1 MRYLDRLIASEILP
15 DAYKEWRVYRQKLTD
30 FIEENCVTE
39 GDRKPV
45 LAIWGA
51 GRSNDIDLA
60 RLTERFKLVLIDRD
74 AEGLAQACKTYGLEG
89 ADAIC
94 VDLPFWN
101 VELETYEMFEA
112 LLAEGE
118 EAEIVIEHLKQVA
131 FDNSHRVLP
140 DIGRK
145 FDYSVCVGLHSQLNA
160 RFAGLLYMYRE
171 NYDEE
176 ELQMIENAIRALNEA
191 AVTRTNDVIY
201 MLTEKLMVFG
211 LEWAVVNESAMDQWG
226 VDDAEMAGLLAEANE
241 EIPTGNENDV
251 IGYERLSGLWQD
263 LVPEDIE
270 GALQLRHDIGMHKDF
285 DIQIEAERRLFWP
298 FAWKERK
305 KGYVME
311 LLAVQPI
318 E

>member
-1 MRYLDRLIASEILP
+1 MRYLDRLIASEVLP
-15 DAYKEWRVYRQKLTD
+15 NAYKEWRGYRQKLTD
-30 FIEENCVTE
+30 FIEENCVAE
-39 GDRKPV
+39 GGRKPV

-60 RLTERFKLVLIDRD
+60 RLAERFKLVLIDRD
-74 AEGLAQACKTYGLEG
+74 AEGLAQACKAYGLEET
-89 ADAIC
+89 DAIC

-140 DIGRK
+140 EIGRR

-211 LEWAVVNESAMDQWG
+211 LEWAVVNESAMDQW
-226 VDDAEMAGLLAEANE
+226 
-241 EIPTGNENDV
+241 EN
-251 IGYERLSGLWQD
+251 
-263 LVPEDIE
+263 LVPEEIE
-270 GALQLRHDIGMHKDF
+270 GALQLRRDIGMHKDF
-285 DIQIEAERRLFWP
+285 DIRIEAERRLFWP

-311 LLAVQPI
+311 LLAVQPL

>member
-1 MRYLDRLIASEILP
+1 MNYMRYLDRLIASEVLP
-15 DAYKEWRVYRQKLTD
+15 NAYKEWRGYRQKLTD
-30 FIEENCVTE
+30 FIEENCVAE
-39 GDRKPV
+39 GGCKPV

-60 RLTERFKLVLIDRD
+60 RLAERFKLVLIDRD
-74 AEGLAQACKTYGLEG
+74 AEGLAQACKAYGLEET
-89 ADAIC
+89 DAIC

-140 DIGRK
+140 DIRRR

-211 LEWAVVNESAMDQWG
+211 LEWAVVNESAMDQW
-226 VDDAEMAGLLAEANE
+226 
-241 EIPTGNENDV
+241 EN
-251 IGYERLSGLWQD
+251 
-263 LVPEDIE
+263 LVPEEIE

-285 DIQIEAERRLFWP
+285 DIRIEAERQLFWP

-311 LLAVQPI
+311 LLAVQPL

>member
-1 MRYLDRLIASEILP
+1 MRYLDRLIASEVLP
-15 DAYKEWRVYRQKLTD
+15 NAYKEWRGYRQKLTD
-30 FIEENCVTE
+30 FIEENCVAE
-39 GDRKPV
+39 GGCKPV

-60 RLTERFKLVLIDRD
+60 RLAERFKLVLIDRD
-74 AEGLAQACKTYGLEG
+74 AEGLAQACKTYGLEET
-89 ADAIC
+89 DVIC

-140 DIGRK
+140 DIGRR

-160 RFAGLLYMYRE
+160 RFAGLLYMYWE

-211 LEWAVVNESAMDQWG
+211 LEWAVVNESAMDQW
-226 VDDAEMAGLLAEANE
+226 EKF
-241 EIPTGNENDV
+241 
-251 IGYERLSGLWQD
+251 
-263 LVPEDIE
+263 VPEDIE

-285 DIQIEAERRLFWP
+285 DIRIEAERQLFWP

-311 LLAVQPI
+311 LLAVQPL

>member
-1 MRYLDRLIASEILP
+1 MRYLDRLIASEVLP
-15 DAYKEWRVYRQKLTD
+15 NAYKEWRGYRQKLTD

-39 GDRKPV
+39 GGCKSV

-60 RLTERFKLVLIDRD
+60 RLAERFKLVLIDRD
-74 AEGLAQACKTYGLEG
+74 AEGLVQACKTYGLEET
-89 ADAIC
+89 DVIC

-140 DIGRK
+140 DIGRR

-211 LEWAVVNESAMDQWG
+211 LEWAVVNESAMDQW
-226 VDDAEMAGLLAEANE
+226 EKF
-241 EIPTGNENDV
+241 
-251 IGYERLSGLWQD
+251 
-263 LVPEDIE
+263 VPEDIE

-285 DIQIEAERRLFWP
+285 DIRIEAERRLFWP

-311 LLAVQPI
+311 LLAVQPL

>member
-1 MRYLDRLIASEILP
+1 MRYLDRLIASEVLP
-15 DAYKEWRVYRQKLTD
+15 NAYKEWRGYRQKLTD
-30 FIEENCVTE
+30 FIEENCVAE
-39 GDRKPV
+39 GGCKPV

-60 RLTERFKLVLIDRD
+60 RLAERFKLVLIDRD
-74 AEGLAQACKTYGLEG
+74 AEGLAQACKAYGLEKT
-89 ADAIC
+89 DAIC

-140 DIGRK
+140 EIGRR

-211 LEWAVVNESAMDQWG
+211 LEWAVVNKSAMDQW
-226 VDDAEMAGLLAEANE
+226 
-241 EIPTGNENDV
+241 EN
-251 IGYERLSGLWQD
+251 
-263 LVPEDIE
+263 LVPEEIE

-285 DIQIEAERRLFWP
+285 DIRIEAERRLFWP

-311 LLAVQPI
+311 LLAVQPL

>member
-1 MRYLDRLIASEILP
+1 MNYMRYLDRLITSEVLP
-15 DAYKEWRVYRQKLTD
+15 NAYKEWRGYRQKLTD
-30 FIEENCVTE
+30 FIEENCVAE
-39 GDRKPV
+39 GGCKPV

-51 GRSNDIDLA
+51 GWSNDIDLA
-60 RLTERFKLVLIDRD
+60 RLAESFKLVLIDRD
-74 AEGLAQACKTYGLEG
+74 AEGLAQACKAYGLEEP
-89 ADAIC
+89 DAIC

-140 DIGRK
+140 DIGRR

-211 LEWAVVNESAMDQWG
+211 LEWAVVNESAMDQW
-226 VDDAEMAGLLAEANE
+226 
-241 EIPTGNENDV
+241 EN
-251 IGYERLSGLWQD
+251 

-285 DIQIEAERRLFWP
+285 DIRIEAERRLFWP

-311 LLAVQPI
+311 LLAVQPL

>member
-1 MRYLDRLIASEILP
+1 MRYLDRLIASEVLP
-15 DAYKEWRVYRQKLTD
+15 NAYKEWRGYRQKLTD
-30 FIEENCVTE
+30 FIEENCVAE
-39 GDRKPV
+39 GGRKPV

-60 RLTERFKLVLIDRD
+60 RLAERFKLVLIDRD
-74 AEGLAQACKTYGLEG
+74 AEGLALACKAYGLEET
-89 ADAIC
+89 DAIC

-140 DIGRK
+140 EIGRR

-211 LEWAVVNESAMDQWG
+211 LEWAVVNESAMDQW
-226 VDDAEMAGLLAEANE
+226 
-241 EIPTGNENDV
+241 EN
-251 IGYERLSGLWQD
+251 

-285 DIQIEAERRLFWP
+285 DIRIEAERRLFWP

-311 LLAVQPI
+311 LLAVQPL

>member
-1 MRYLDRLIASEILP
+1 MRYLDRLIASEVLP
-15 DAYKEWRVYRQKLTD
+15 NAYKEWRGYRQKLTD
-30 FIEENCVTE
+30 FIEENCVAE
-39 GDRKPV
+39 GGCKPV

-60 RLTERFKLVLIDRD
+60 RLAERFKLVLIDRD
-74 AEGLAQACKTYGLEG
+74 AEGLAQACKTYGLEET
-89 ADAIC
+89 DAIC

-140 DIGRK
+140 DIGRR

-211 LEWAVVNESAMDQWG
+211 LEWAVVNESAMDQW
-226 VDDAEMAGLLAEANE
+226 
-241 EIPTGNENDV
+241 EN
-251 IGYERLSGLWQD
+251 

-285 DIQIEAERRLFWP
+285 DIRIEAERRLFWP

-311 LLAVQPI
+311 LLAVQPL

>member
-1 MRYLDRLIASEILP
+1 MNYMRYLDRLIASEVLP
-15 DAYKEWRVYRQKLTD
+15 NAYKEWRGYRQKLTD
-30 FIEENCVTE
+30 FIEENCVAE
-39 GDRKPV
+39 GGCKPV

-60 RLTERFKLVLIDRD
+60 RLAERFKLVLIDRD
-74 AEGLAQACKTYGLEG
+74 AEGLVQACKTYGLEKT
-89 ADAIC
+89 DVIC

-140 DIGRK
+140 DIGRR

-211 LEWAVVNESAMDQWG
+211 LEWAVVNESAMDQW
-226 VDDAEMAGLLAEANE
+226 EKF
-241 EIPTGNENDV
+241 
-251 IGYERLSGLWQD
+251 
-263 LVPEDIE
+263 VPEDIE

-285 DIQIEAERRLFWP
+285 DIRIEAERRLFWP

-311 LLAVQPI
+311 LLAVQPL

>member
-1 MRYLDRLIASEILP
+1 MRYLDRLIASEVLP
-15 DAYKEWRVYRQKLTD
+15 NAYKEWRGYRQKLTD
-30 FIEENCVTE
+30 FIEENCVAE
-39 GDRKPV
+39 GGCKPV

-60 RLTERFKLVLIDRD
+60 RLAERFKLVLIDRD
-74 AEGLAQACKTYGLEG
+74 AEGLVQACKTYGLEET
-89 ADAIC
+89 DAIC

-140 DIGRK
+140 DIGRR

-176 ELQMIENAIRALNEA
+176 ELQMIGNAIRALNEA

-211 LEWAVVNESAMDQWG
+211 LEWAVVNESAMDQW
-226 VDDAEMAGLLAEANE
+226 EK
-241 EIPTGNENDV
+241 
-251 IGYERLSGLWQD
+251 

-285 DIQIEAERRLFWP
+285 DIRIEAERRLFWP

-311 LLAVQPI
+311 LLAVQPL

>member
-1 MRYLDRLIASEILP
+1 MRYLDRLIASEVLP
-15 DAYKEWRVYRQKLTD
+15 NAYKEWRGYRQKLTD
-30 FIEENCVTE
+30 FIEENCVAE
-39 GDRKPV
+39 GGCKPV

-60 RLTERFKLVLIDRD
+60 RLAERFKLVLIDRD
-74 AEGLAQACKTYGLEG
+74 AEGLVQACKTYGLEET
-89 ADAIC
+89 DVIC

-140 DIGRK
+140 DIGRR

-211 LEWAVVNESAMDQWG
+211 LEWAVVNESSMDQW
-226 VDDAEMAGLLAEANE
+226 EKF
-241 EIPTGNENDV
+241 
-251 IGYERLSGLWQD
+251 
-263 LVPEDIE
+263 VPEDIE

-285 DIQIEAERRLFWP
+285 DIRIEAERRLFWP

-311 LLAVQPI
+311 LLAVQPL

>member
-1 MRYLDRLIASEILP
+1 MRYLDRLIASEVLP
-15 DAYKEWRVYRQKLTD
+15 NAYKEWRGYRQKLTD
-30 FIEENCVTE
+30 FIEENCVAE
-39 GDRKPV
+39 GGRKPV

-60 RLTERFKLVLIDRD
+60 RLAERFKLVLIDRD
-74 AEGLAQACKTYGLEG
+74 AEGLAQACKAYGLEET
-89 ADAIC
+89 DAIC

-140 DIGRK
+140 EIRRR

-211 LEWAVVNESAMDQWG
+211 LEWAVVNESAMEQW
-226 VDDAEMAGLLAEANE
+226 EK
-241 EIPTGNENDV
+241 
-251 IGYERLSGLWQD
+251 

-285 DIQIEAERRLFWP
+285 DIRIEAERRLFWP

-311 LLAVQPI
+311 LLAVQPL

>member
-1 MRYLDRLIASEILP
+1 MRYLDRLIASEVLP
-15 DAYKEWRVYRQKLTD
+15 NAYKEWRGYRQKLTD
-30 FIEENCVTE
+30 FIEENCVAE
-39 GDRKPV
+39 GGCKPV

-60 RLTERFKLVLIDRD
+60 RLAERFKLVLIDRD
-74 AEGLAQACKTYGLEG
+74 AEGLVQACKTYGLEKT
-89 ADAIC
+89 DVIC

-140 DIGRK
+140 DIGRR

-176 ELQMIENAIRALNEA
+176 ELQMIENVIRALNEA

-211 LEWAVVNESAMDQWG
+211 LEWAVVNESAMDQW
-226 VDDAEMAGLLAEANE
+226 
-241 EIPTGNENDV
+241 EN
-251 IGYERLSGLWQD
+251 
-263 LVPEDIE
+263 LVPEEIE

-285 DIQIEAERRLFWP
+285 DIRIEAERLLFWP

-311 LLAVQPI
+311 LLAVQPL

>member
-1 MRYLDRLIASEILP
+1 MRYLDRLIASEVLP
-15 DAYKEWRVYRQKLTD
+15 NAYKEWRGYRQKLTD
-30 FIEENCVTE
+30 FIEENCVAE
-39 GDRKPV
+39 GGCKPV

-60 RLTERFKLVLIDRD
+60 RLAERFKLVLIDRD
-74 AEGLAQACKTYGLEG
+74 AEGLAQACKTYGLEET
-89 ADAIC
+89 DAIC

-131 FDNSHRVLP
+131 FDNSHRGLP
-140 DIGRK
+140 EIGRR

-160 RFAGLLYMYRE
+160 RFAGLLYMYRD
-171 NYDEE
+171 NYDAE
-176 ELQMIENAIRALNEA
+176 ELQLIENAIRALNEA
-191 AVTRTNDVIY
+191 AVTRTNDVVY
-201 MLTEKLMVFG
+201 MLTEKMMVFG
-211 LEWAVVNESAMDQWG
+211 LEWAVVNETTMNNWG
-226 VDDAEMAGLLAEANE
+226 IEDAEMAGLLIEADASA
-241 EIPTGNENDV
+241 PAGDSYGV
-251 IGYERLSGLWQD
+251 IGYEQLADLWKN

-285 DIQIEAERRLFWP
+285 DIRIEAERRLFWP

-311 LLAVQPI
+311 LLAVQPL

>member
-1 MRYLDRLIASEILP
+1 MRYLDRLIASEVLP
-15 DAYKEWRVYRQKLTD
+15 NAYKEWRGYRQKLTD
-30 FIEENCVTE
+30 FIEENCVAE
-39 GDRKPV
+39 GGCKPV
-45 LAIWGA
+45 LAIRGA

-60 RLTERFKLVLIDRD
+60 RLAERFKLVLIDRD
-74 AEGLAQACKTYGLEG
+74 AEGLAQACKTYGLEET
-89 ADAIC
+89 DAIC

-131 FDNSHRVLP
+131 FDNSHRGLP
-140 DIGRK
+140 EIGRR

-211 LEWAVVNESAMDQWG
+211 LEWAVVNESAMDQW
-226 VDDAEMAGLLAEANE
+226 
-241 EIPTGNENDV
+241 EN
-251 IGYERLSGLWQD
+251 
-263 LVPEDIE
+263 LVPEEIE

-285 DIQIEAERRLFWP
+285 DIRIEAERRLFWP

-311 LLAVQPI
+311 LLAVQPL

>member
-15 DAYKEWRVYRQKLTD
+15 NAYKEWRGYRQKLTD
-30 FIEENCVTE
+30 FIEENCVAE
-39 GDRKPV
+39 GGCKPV

-60 RLTERFKLVLIDRD
+60 RLAERFKLVLIDRD
-74 AEGLAQACKTYGLEG
+74 AEGLAQACKTYGLEET
-89 ADAIC
+89 DAIC

-140 DIGRK
+140 EIGRR

-211 LEWAVVNESAMDQWG
+211 LEWAVVNESAMDQW
-226 VDDAEMAGLLAEANE
+226 
-241 EIPTGNENDV
+241 EN
-251 IGYERLSGLWQD
+251 
-263 LVPEDIE
+263 LVPEEIE

-285 DIQIEAERRLFWP
+285 DIRIEAERRLFWP

-311 LLAVQPI
+311 LLAVQPL

>member
-1 MRYLDRLIASEILP
+1 MRYLDRLIASEVLP
-15 DAYKEWRVYRQKLTD
+15 NAYKEWRGYRQKLTD
-30 FIEENCVTE
+30 FIEENCVAE
-39 GDRKPV
+39 GGRKPV

-60 RLTERFKLVLIDRD
+60 RLAERFKLVLIDRD
-74 AEGLAQACKTYGLEG
+74 AEGLAQACKAYGLEET
-89 ADAIC
+89 DAIC

-140 DIGRK
+140 DIGRR

-211 LEWAVVNESAMDQWG
+211 LEWAVVNESAMDQW
-226 VDDAEMAGLLAEANE
+226 ENLIPE
-241 EIPTGNENDV
+241 E
-251 IGYERLSGLWQD
+251 
-263 LVPEDIE
+263 IE

-285 DIQIEAERRLFWP
+285 DIRIEAERRLFWP

-311 LLAVQPI
+311 LLAVQPL

>member
-1 MRYLDRLIASEILP
+1 MRYLDRLIASEVLP
-15 DAYKEWRVYRQKLTD
+15 NAYKEWRGYRQKLTD
-30 FIEENCVTE
+30 FIEENCVAE
-39 GDRKPV
+39 GGCKPV

-60 RLTERFKLVLIDRD
+60 RLAERFKLVLIDRD
-74 AEGLAQACKTYGLEG
+74 AEGLVQACKTYGLEKT
-89 ADAIC
+89 DVIC

-140 DIGRK
+140 DIGRR

-211 LEWAVVNESAMDQWG
+211 LEWAVVNESAMDQW
-226 VDDAEMAGLLAEANE
+226 EKF
-241 EIPTGNENDV
+241 
-251 IGYERLSGLWQD
+251 
-263 LVPEDIE
+263 VPEDIE

-285 DIQIEAERRLFWP
+285 DIRIEAERRLFWP

-305 KGYVME
+305 KGDVME
-311 LLAVQPI
+311 LLAVQPL

>member
-1 MRYLDRLIASEILP
+1 MRYLDRLIASEVLP
-15 DAYKEWRVYRQKLTD
+15 NAYKEWRGYRQKLTD
-30 FIEENCVTE
+30 FIEENCVAE
-39 GDRKPV
+39 GGCKPV

-60 RLTERFKLVLIDRD
+60 RLAERFKLVLIDRD
-74 AEGLAQACKTYGLEG
+74 AEGLVQACKTYGLEKT
-89 ADAIC
+89 DVIC

-140 DIGRK
+140 DIGRR

-211 LEWAVVNESAMDQWG
+211 LEWAVVNESAMDQW
-226 VDDAEMAGLLAEANE
+226 EKF
-241 EIPTGNENDV
+241 
-251 IGYERLSGLWQD
+251 
-263 LVPEDIE
+263 VPEDIE
-270 GALQLRHDIGMHKDF
+270 GALQLRHDIGIHKDF
-285 DIQIEAERRLFWP
+285 DIRIEAERRLFWP

-311 LLAVQPI
+311 LLAVQPL

>member
-1 MRYLDRLIASEILP
+1 MRYLDRLIASEVLP
-15 DAYKEWRVYRQKLTD
+15 NAYKEWREYRQKLTD
-30 FIEENCVTE
+30 FIEENCVAE
-39 GDRKPV
+39 GGRKPV

-60 RLTERFKLVLIDRD
+60 RLAERFKLVLIDRD
-74 AEGLAQACKTYGLEG
+74 AEGLAQACKAYGLEET
-89 ADAIC
+89 DAIC

-140 DIGRK
+140 DIGRR
-145 FDYSVCVGLHSQLNA
+145 FDYSVCIGLHSQLNA

-211 LEWAVVNESAMDQWG
+211 LEWAVVNESAMEQW
-226 VDDAEMAGLLAEANE
+226 EK
-241 EIPTGNENDV
+241 
-251 IGYERLSGLWQD
+251 

-285 DIQIEAERRLFWP
+285 DIRIEAERRLFWP

-311 LLAVQPI
+311 LLAVQPL

>member
-1 MRYLDRLIASEILP
+1 MNYMRYLDRLIASEVLP
-15 DAYKEWRVYRQKLTD
+15 NAYKEWRGYRQKLTD
-30 FIEENCVTE
+30 FIEENCVAE
-39 GDRKPV
+39 GGCKPV

-60 RLTERFKLVLIDRD
+60 RLAERFKLVLIDRD
-74 AEGLAQACKTYGLEG
+74 AEGLAQACKAYGLEET
-89 ADAIC
+89 DAIC

-140 DIGRK
+140 EIGRR

-211 LEWAVVNESAMDQWG
+211 LEWAVVNESAMDQW
-226 VDDAEMAGLLAEANE
+226 
-241 EIPTGNENDV
+241 EN
-251 IGYERLSGLWQD
+251 

-285 DIQIEAERRLFWP
+285 DIRIEAERRLFWP

-311 LLAVQPI
+311 LLAVQPL

>member
-1 MRYLDRLIASEILP
+1 MRYLDRLIASEVLP
-15 DAYKEWRVYRQKLTD
+15 NAYKEWRGYRQKLTD
-30 FIEENCVTE
+30 FIEENCVAE
-39 GDRKPV
+39 GGCKPV

-60 RLTERFKLVLIDRD
+60 RLAERFKLVLIDRD
-74 AEGLAQACKTYGLEG
+74 AEGLAQACKAYGLEET
-89 ADAIC
+89 DAIC

-131 FDNSHRVLP
+131 FDNSHSVLP
-140 DIGRK
+140 EIGRR

-191 AVTRTNDVIY
+191 AVTRINDVIY

-211 LEWAVVNESAMDQWG
+211 LEWAVVNESAMDQW
-226 VDDAEMAGLLAEANE
+226 
-241 EIPTGNENDV
+241 EN
-251 IGYERLSGLWQD
+251 
-263 LVPEDIE
+263 LVPEEIE

-285 DIQIEAERRLFWP
+285 DIRIEAERRLFWP

-311 LLAVQPI
+311 LLAVQPL

>member
-1 MRYLDRLIASEILP
+1 MRYLDRLIASEVLP
-15 DAYKEWRVYRQKLTD
+15 NAYKEWRGYRQKLTD
-30 FIEENCVTE
+30 FIEENCVAE
-39 GDRKPV
+39 GGCKPV

-60 RLTERFKLVLIDRD
+60 RLAERFKLVLIDRD
-74 AEGLAQACKTYGLEG
+74 AEGLAQACKTYGLEET
-89 ADAIC
+89 DAIC

-140 DIGRK
+140 DIGRR
-145 FDYSVCVGLHSQLNA
+145 FDYSVCIGLHSQLNA

-211 LEWAVVNESAMDQWG
+211 LEWAVVNESAMDQW
-226 VDDAEMAGLLAEANE
+226 ENLIPE
-241 EIPTGNENDV
+241 E
-251 IGYERLSGLWQD
+251 
-263 LVPEDIE
+263 IE

-285 DIQIEAERRLFWP
+285 DIRIEAERRLFWP

-311 LLAVQPI
+311 LLAVQPL

>member
-1 MRYLDRLIASEILP
+1 MRYLDRLIASEVLP
-15 DAYKEWRVYRQKLTD
+15 NAYKEWRGYRQKLTD
-30 FIEENCVTE
+30 FIEENCVAE
-39 GDRKPV
+39 GGCKPV

-60 RLTERFKLVLIDRD
+60 RLAERFKLILIDRD
-74 AEGLAQACKTYGLEG
+74 AEGLVQACKTYGLEKT
-89 ADAIC
+89 DVIC

-140 DIGRK
+140 DIGRR

-211 LEWAVVNESAMDQWG
+211 LEWAVVNESAMDQW
-226 VDDAEMAGLLAEANE
+226 EKF
-241 EIPTGNENDV
+241 
-251 IGYERLSGLWQD
+251 
-263 LVPEDIE
+263 VPEDIE

-285 DIQIEAERRLFWP
+285 DIRIEAERRLFWP

-311 LLAVQPI
+311 LLAVQPL

>member
-1 MRYLDRLIASEILP
+1 MRYLDRLIASEVLP
-15 DAYKEWRVYRQKLTD
+15 NAYKEWRGYRQKLTD
-30 FIEENCVTE
+30 FIEENCVAE
-39 GDRKPV
+39 GERKPV

-60 RLTERFKLVLIDRD
+60 RLAERFKLVLIDRD
-74 AEGLAQACKTYGLEG
+74 AEGLAQACKAYGLEET
-89 ADAIC
+89 DAIC
-94 VDLPFWN
+94 VDLRFWN

-140 DIGRK
+140 EIGRR

-211 LEWAVVNESAMDQWG
+211 LEWAVVNESAMDQW
-226 VDDAEMAGLLAEANE
+226 
-241 EIPTGNENDV
+241 EN
-251 IGYERLSGLWQD
+251 

-270 GALQLRHDIGMHKDF
+270 GALQLRHDIGMHKEF
-285 DIQIEAERRLFWP
+285 DIRIEAERRLFWP

-311 LLAVQPI
+311 LLAVQPL

>member
-1 MRYLDRLIASEILP
+1 MNYMRYLDRLITSEVLP
-15 DAYKEWRVYRQKLTD
+15 NAYKEWRGYRQKLTD
-30 FIEENCVTE
+30 FIEENCVAE
-39 GDRKPV
+39 GGCKPV

-60 RLTERFKLVLIDRD
+60 RLAERFKLVLIDRD
-74 AEGLAQACKTYGLEG
+74 AEGLAQACKTYGLEET
-89 ADAIC
+89 DAIC

-140 DIGRK
+140 DIRRR

-211 LEWAVVNESAMDQWG
+211 LEWAVVNESAMDQW
-226 VDDAEMAGLLAEANE
+226 
-241 EIPTGNENDV
+241 EN
-251 IGYERLSGLWQD
+251 
-263 LVPEDIE
+263 LVPEEIE

-285 DIQIEAERRLFWP
+285 DIRIEAERRLFWP

-311 LLAVQPI
+311 LLAVQPL

>member
-1 MRYLDRLIASEILP
+1 MRYLDRLIASEVLP
-15 DAYKEWRVYRQKLTD
+15 NAYKEWRGYRQKLTD
-30 FIEENCVTE
+30 FIEENCVAE
-39 GDRKPV
+39 GGCKPV

-60 RLTERFKLVLIDRD
+60 RLAERFKLVLIDRD
-74 AEGLAQACKTYGLEG
+74 AEGLAQACKTYGLEET
-89 ADAIC
+89 DAIC

-140 DIGRK
+140 DIGRR
-145 FDYSVCVGLHSQLNA
+145 FDYSVCIGLHSQLNA

-211 LEWAVVNESAMDQWG
+211 LEWAVVNESAMDQW
-226 VDDAEMAGLLAEANE
+226 
-241 EIPTGNENDV
+241 EN
-251 IGYERLSGLWQD
+251 

-285 DIQIEAERRLFWP
+285 DIRIEAERRLFWP

-311 LLAVQPI
+311 LLAVQPL

>member
-1 MRYLDRLIASEILP
+1 MRYLDRLIASEVLP
-15 DAYKEWRVYRQKLTD
+15 NAYKEWWGYRQKLTD
-30 FIEENCVTE
+30 FIEENCVAE
-39 GDRKPV
+39 GGCKPV

-60 RLTERFKLVLIDRD
+60 RLAERFKLVLIDRD
-74 AEGLAQACKTYGLEG
+74 AEGLVQACKTYGLEKT
-89 ADAIC
+89 DAIC

-101 VELETYEMFEA
+101 VELEAYEMFEA

-118 EAEIVIEHLKQVA
+118 EAEIVIEHLQQVA

-140 DIGRK
+140 DIGRR

-211 LEWAVVNESAMDQWG
+211 LEWAVVNESAMDQW
-226 VDDAEMAGLLAEANE
+226 EKF
-241 EIPTGNENDV
+241 
-251 IGYERLSGLWQD
+251 
-263 LVPEDIE
+263 VPEDIE

-285 DIQIEAERRLFWP
+285 DIRIEAERRLFWP

-311 LLAVQPI
+311 LLAVQPL

>member
-1 MRYLDRLIASEILP
+1 MRYLDRLIASEVLP
-15 DAYKEWRVYRQKLTD
+15 NAYKEWRGYRQKLTD
-30 FIEENCVTE
+30 FIEENCVAE
-39 GDRKPV
+39 GGCKPV

-60 RLTERFKLVLIDRD
+60 KLAERFKLVLIDRD
-74 AEGLAQACKTYGLEG
+74 AEGLAQACKAYGLEET
-89 ADAIC
+89 DAIC

-118 EAEIVIEHLKQVA
+118 EAEIVIEHLQQVA

-140 DIGRK
+140 DIGRR
-145 FDYSVCVGLHSQLNA
+145 FDYSVCIGLHSQLNA

-211 LEWAVVNESAMDQWG
+211 LEWAVVNESAMEQW
-226 VDDAEMAGLLAEANE
+226 EK
-241 EIPTGNENDV
+241 
-251 IGYERLSGLWQD
+251 

-285 DIQIEAERRLFWP
+285 DIRIEAERRLFWP

-311 LLAVQPI
+311 LLAVQPL

>member
-1 MRYLDRLIASEILP
+1 MRYLDRLIASEVLP
-15 DAYKEWRVYRQKLTD
+15 NAYKEWRGYRQKLTD
-30 FIEENCVTE
+30 FIEENCVAE
-39 GDRKPV
+39 GERKPV

-74 AEGLAQACKTYGLEG
+74 AEGLAQACKAYGLEET
-89 ADAIC
+89 DAIC

-140 DIGRK
+140 EIGRR

-211 LEWAVVNESAMDQWG
+211 LEWAVVNESAMDQW
-226 VDDAEMAGLLAEANE
+226 
-241 EIPTGNENDV
+241 EN
-251 IGYERLSGLWQD
+251 
-263 LVPEDIE
+263 LVPEEIE

-285 DIQIEAERRLFWP
+285 DIRIEAERRLFWP
-298 FAWKERK
+298 FAWKQRK

-311 LLAVQPI
+311 LLAVQPL

>member
-1 MRYLDRLIASEILP
+1 MRYLDRLIASEVLP
-15 DAYKEWRVYRQKLTD
+15 NAYKEWRGYRQKLTD
-30 FIEENCVTE
+30 FIEENCVAE
-39 GDRKPV
+39 GECKPV

-60 RLTERFKLVLIDRD
+60 RLAERFKLVLIDRD
-74 AEGLAQACKTYGLEG
+74 AEGLAQACKTYGLEET
-89 ADAIC
+89 DVIC

-140 DIGRK
+140 DIGRR
-145 FDYSVCVGLHSQLNA
+145 FDYSVCIGLHSQLNA

-176 ELQMIENAIRALNEA
+176 ELQMIENAIRALNEV

-211 LEWAVVNESAMDQWG
+211 LEWAVVNESAMDQW
-226 VDDAEMAGLLAEANE
+226 
-241 EIPTGNENDV
+241 EN
-251 IGYERLSGLWQD
+251 
-263 LVPEDIE
+263 LVPEEIE

-285 DIQIEAERRLFWP
+285 DIRIEAERRLFWP

-311 LLAVQPI
+311 LLAVQSL

>member
-1 MRYLDRLIASEILP
+1 MRYLDRLIASEVLP
-15 DAYKEWRVYRQKLTD
+15 NAYKEWRGYRQKLTD
-30 FIEENCVTE
+30 FIEENCVAE
-39 GDRKPV
+39 GERKPV

-74 AEGLAQACKTYGLEG
+74 AEGLAQACKAYGLEET
-89 ADAIC
+89 DAIC

-131 FDNSHRVLP
+131 FDNNHRVLP
-140 DIGRK
+140 EIGRR

-211 LEWAVVNESAMDQWG
+211 LEWAVVNESAMDQW
-226 VDDAEMAGLLAEANE
+226 
-241 EIPTGNENDV
+241 EN
-251 IGYERLSGLWQD
+251 
-263 LVPEDIE
+263 LVPEEIE

-285 DIQIEAERRLFWP
+285 DIRIEAERRLFWP
-298 FAWKERK
+298 FAWKQRK

-311 LLAVQPI
+311 LLAVQPL

>member
-1 MRYLDRLIASEILP
+1 MNYMRYLDRLIASEVLP
-15 DAYKEWRVYRQKLTD
+15 NAYKEWRGYRQKLTD
-30 FIEENCVTE
+30 FIEENCVAE
-39 GDRKPV
+39 GGRKPV

-60 RLTERFKLVLIDRD
+60 RLAERFKLVLIDRD
-74 AEGLAQACKTYGLEG
+74 AEGLAQACKTYGLEET
-89 ADAIC
+89 DAIC

-101 VELETYEMFEA
+101 VEIETYEMFEA

-140 DIGRK
+140 DIGRR

-211 LEWAVVNESAMDQWG
+211 LEWAVVNESAMDQW
-226 VDDAEMAGLLAEANE
+226 
-241 EIPTGNENDV
+241 EN
-251 IGYERLSGLWQD
+251 

-285 DIQIEAERRLFWP
+285 DIRIEAERRLFWP

-311 LLAVQPI
+311 LLAVQPL

>member
-1 MRYLDRLIASEILP
+1 MRYLDRLIASEVLP
-15 DAYKEWRVYRQKLTD
+15 NAYKEWRGYRQKLTD
-30 FIEENCVTE
+30 FIEENCVAE
-39 GDRKPV
+39 GGCKPV

-60 RLTERFKLVLIDRD
+60 RLAERFKLVLIDRD
-74 AEGLAQACKTYGLEG
+74 AEGLAQACKAYGLEET
-89 ADAIC
+89 DAIC

-140 DIGRK
+140 EIGRR

-211 LEWAVVNESAMDQWG
+211 LEWAVVNESAMDQW
-226 VDDAEMAGLLAEANE
+226 
-241 EIPTGNENDV
+241 EN
-251 IGYERLSGLWQD
+251 
-263 LVPEDIE
+263 LVPEEIE
-270 GALQLRHDIGMHKDF
+270 GALQLRHDIGMHKNF
-285 DIQIEAERRLFWP
+285 DIRIEAERRLFWP

-311 LLAVQPI
+311 LLAVQPL

>member
-1 MRYLDRLIASEILP
+1 MRYLDRLIASEVLP
-15 DAYKEWRVYRQKLTD
+15 NAYKEWRGYRQKLTD
-30 FIEENCVTE
+30 FIEENCVAE
-39 GDRKPV
+39 GGRKPV

-60 RLTERFKLVLIDRD
+60 RLAERFKLVLIDRD
-74 AEGLAQACKTYGLEG
+74 AEGLAQACKTYGLEKT
-89 ADAIC
+89 DAIC

-101 VELETYEMFEA
+101 VEFEIYEMFEA

-118 EAEIVIEHLKQVA
+118 EAEVVIEHLQQVA

-140 DIGRK
+140 DIGRR

-211 LEWAVVNESAMDQWG
+211 LEWAVVNESAMDQW
-226 VDDAEMAGLLAEANE
+226 
-241 EIPTGNENDV
+241 EN
-251 IGYERLSGLWQD
+251 
-263 LVPEDIE
+263 LVPEEIE

-285 DIQIEAERRLFWP
+285 DIRIEAERRLFWP

-311 LLAVQPI
+311 LLAVQPL

>member
-1 MRYLDRLIASEILP
+1 MRYLDRLIASEVLP
-15 DAYKEWRVYRQKLTD
+15 NAYKEWREYRQKLTD
-30 FIEENCVTE
+30 FIEENCVAE
-39 GDRKPV
+39 GGCKPV

-60 RLTERFKLVLIDRD
+60 RLAERFKLVLIDRD
-74 AEGLAQACKTYGLEG
+74 AEGLVQACKTYGLEKT
-89 ADAIC
+89 DVIC

-140 DIGRK
+140 DIGRR

-211 LEWAVVNESAMDQWG
+211 LEWAVVNESAMDQW
-226 VDDAEMAGLLAEANE
+226 
-241 EIPTGNENDV
+241 
-251 IGYERLSGLWQD
+251 ER

-285 DIQIEAERRLFWP
+285 DIRIEAERRLFWP

-311 LLAVQPI
+311 LLAVQPL

>member
-1 MRYLDRLIASEILP
+1 MRYLDRLIASEVLP
-15 DAYKEWRVYRQKLTD
+15 NAYKEWRGYRQKLTD
-30 FIEENCVTE
+30 FIEENCVAE
-39 GDRKPV
+39 GGCKPV

-60 RLTERFKLVLIDRD
+60 RLAERFKLVLIDRD
-74 AEGLAQACKTYGLEG
+74 AEGLAQACKTYGLEKT
-89 ADAIC
+89 DAIC

-118 EAEIVIEHLKQVA
+118 EAEIVIEHLQQVA

-140 DIGRK
+140 DIGRR

-211 LEWAVVNESAMDQWG
+211 LEWAVVNEFAMDQW
-226 VDDAEMAGLLAEANE
+226 
-241 EIPTGNENDV
+241 EN
-251 IGYERLSGLWQD
+251 

-285 DIQIEAERRLFWP
+285 DIRIEAERRLFWP
-298 FAWKERK
+298 FVWKERK

-311 LLAVQPI
+311 LLAVQPL

>member
-1 MRYLDRLIASEILP
+1 MRYLDRLIASEVLP
-15 DAYKEWRVYRQKLTD
+15 NAYKEWRGYRQKLTD

-39 GDRKPV
+39 GGRKPV

-60 RLTERFKLVLIDRD
+60 RLAERFKLVLIDRD
-74 AEGLAQACKTYGLEG
+74 AEGLAQACKAYGLEET
-89 ADAIC
+89 DAIC

-140 DIGRK
+140 EIGRR

-211 LEWAVVNESAMDQWG
+211 LEWAVVNESAMDQW
-226 VDDAEMAGLLAEANE
+226 
-241 EIPTGNENDV
+241 EN
-251 IGYERLSGLWQD
+251 

-285 DIQIEAERRLFWP
+285 DIRIEAERRLFWP

-311 LLAVQPI
+311 LLAVQPL

>member
-1 MRYLDRLIASEILP
+1 VNYMRYLDRLIASEVLP
-15 DAYKEWRVYRQKLTD
+15 NAYKEWRGYRQKLTD
-30 FIEENCVTE
+30 FIEENCVAE
-39 GDRKPV
+39 GGCKPV

-60 RLTERFKLVLIDRD
+60 RLAERFKLVLIDRD
-74 AEGLAQACKTYGLEG
+74 AEGLVQACKTYGLEET
-89 ADAIC
+89 DVIC

-140 DIGRK
+140 DIGRR

-211 LEWAVVNESAMDQWG
+211 LEWAVVNESAMDQW
-226 VDDAEMAGLLAEANE
+226 EKF
-241 EIPTGNENDV
+241 
-251 IGYERLSGLWQD
+251 
-263 LVPEDIE
+263 VPEDIE

-285 DIQIEAERRLFWP
+285 DIRIEAERQLFWP

-311 LLAVQPI
+311 LLAVQPL